1 MISWNCTVS
10 LLVSGIWSTEEQ
22 ADGWRAGGGGKSR
35 SVGEGI
41 IGGGGM
47 LNVGSVCG
55 LRWLVINGTTFKDAG
70 SGSVESDENEG
81 SDP

>member
-1 MISWNCTVS
+1 
-10 LLVSGIWSTEEQ
+10 
-22 ADGWRAGGGGKSR
+22 
-35 SVGEGI
+35 
-41 IGGGGM
+41 M

-81 SDP
+81 SDPWTSVSWSSSSLSSKFGMS

>member
-1 MISWNCTVS
+1 
-10 LLVSGIWSTEEQ
+10 
-22 ADGWRAGGGGKSR
+22 
-35 SVGEGI
+35 
-41 IGGGGM
+41 M

-55 LRWLVINGTTFKDAG
+55 LRWLVINGTTFKDAW